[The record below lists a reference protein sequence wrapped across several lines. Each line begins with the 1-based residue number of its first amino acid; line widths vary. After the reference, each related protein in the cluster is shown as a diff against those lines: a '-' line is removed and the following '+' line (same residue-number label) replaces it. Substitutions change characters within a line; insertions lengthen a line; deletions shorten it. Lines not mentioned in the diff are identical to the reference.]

1 MDGLLETT
9 MLILMTAGAA
19 RAASPEAAD
28 HQHARLVAR
37 SVLPAATY
45 RAGSPPSGAFLSP
58 AERATATANGVPG
71 PTTGAYFRAQ
81 PVQGFSSM
89 VPAQGG
95 TWWALADNG
104 YAWRDNSADFQLAF
118 HRLDPRWGDPG
129 GPRVIESVVLR
140 DPDRRI
146 PWTIVCDQA
155 HGSRLP
161 DLSFNAM
168 PAPPP
173 ACGGEPAARILTGF
187 DLDPESFVRAPDG
200 TFWISEEFGPF
211 LIHAGADGRL
221 LEPPVPVPGV
231 RSPQN
236 PFLELADRS
245 RPERPTVAASRGF
258 EGMAISPDGGTLLA
272 LLEGAVT
279 GDDPSDLRIYTFRTE
294 SRTFTGAFLRL
305 RLEMPSQTVNLASLT
320 DSHGARVYP
329 SETAPPAGAVSI
341 GELKAVND
349 HQLLVIERDNL
360 GDDERA
366 PRFKKVFLLDTT
378 RAAENGGYVGK
389 TLLLDLLA
397 IPDPDGVG
405 GDGDFFRL
413 PFYTIESVHV
423 VDERTLLVA
432 SDNNYPGS
440 NGRARSRSLNRSGP
454 LAADE
459 SELVLVRLGTPL
471 DVDRRLLPPPAK

>member
-1 MDGLLETT
+1 M
-9 MLILMTAGAA
+9 
-19 RAASPEAAD
+19 EAAD
-28 HQHARLVAR
+28 QHARLVAR

-58 AERATATANGVPG
+58 AERAAAAANGVAG
-71 PTTGAYFRAQ
+71 PATGPYFGAQ

-89 VPAQGG
+89 VPAQDG

-104 YAWRDNSADFQLAF
+104 YAWRDNSADFQLVIF
-118 HRLDPRWGDPG
+118 RVDPRWGDAG
-129 GPRVIESVVLR
+129 GPRLIESVVLR

-146 PWTIVCDQA
+146 PWTIVCDPA

-173 ACGGEPAARILTGF
+173 ACGGEPEARILTGF
-187 DLDPESFVRAPDG
+187 DLDPESLVRAPDG
-200 TFWISEEFGPF
+200 TFWVSEEFGPF
-211 LIHAGADGRL
+211 LLHVAADGRL
-221 LEPPVPVPGV
+221 LEPPVQVPGV

-236 PFLELADRS
+236 PFLDLADS
-245 RPERPTVAASRGF
+245 LPPGAADPGFQPRLRGD
-258 EGMAISPDGGTLLA
+258 GDQPGRRHAIRAARRGG
-272 LLEGAVT
+272 G
-279 GDDPSDLRIYTFRTE
+279 GRRRSDLRIYVYRVSLRAFVDD
-294 SRTFTGAFLRL
+294 FLRF
-305 RLEMPSQTVNLASLT
+305 RLELPSQTVNLAALT
-320 DSHGARVYP
+320 NTAGARVYP
-329 SETAPPAGAVSI
+329 GALAPPAGPVAI

-349 HQLLVIERDNL
+349 HQLLVIERDNV

-366 PRFKKVFLLDTT
+366 PRFKKVFLLDTA
-378 RAAENGGYVGK
+378 RAAENGGYVAK

-397 IPDPDGVG
+397 IPDPGGVG

-413 PFYTIESVHV
+413 PFYTIESVHM

-432 SDNNYPGS
+432 SDNNFPGS
-440 NGRARSRSLNRSGP
+440 NGRSRSRSRDRSGP

-459 SELVLVRLGTPL
+459 TELVLVRLGAPL
-471 DVDRRLLPPPAK
+471 DVDRRLLPAAAR